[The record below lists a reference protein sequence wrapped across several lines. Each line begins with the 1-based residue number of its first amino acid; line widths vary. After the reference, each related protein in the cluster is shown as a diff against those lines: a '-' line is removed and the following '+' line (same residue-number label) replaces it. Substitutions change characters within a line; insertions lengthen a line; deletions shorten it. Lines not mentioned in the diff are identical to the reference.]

1 MTTPTAKQGGS
12 ATNPIISSP
21 NKLKLGVFGV
31 NVSSGCSMTD
41 MPGTIKV
48 EWAESKAIA
57 QAADKAGIEALVPV
71 ARWRGMG
78 GKVNFNHRNFD
89 PFTWAAGLA
98 AVTENIALFSTFH
111 IPTVHPVRAAK
122 EVATIDHISGGRFC
136 LNIVAGWNEREIAMF
151 GAPQRAHDE
160 RYDFADDWVALCKA
174 LWSREGEFDYDGPY
188 FKVPHA
194 YAEPKPVQRPWPVLM
209 CAGNSPRGQ
218 HYAAKN
224 TDLNFVVAGSIEK
237 AGQIAASVKKL
248 AREEY
253 GRSIQVFGQAYIVCR
268 ETEKEAREFR
278 DYYVNEKGDWAGARN
293 LLDVLIPNS
302 KSALGDEWESMAANM
317 IAGYGALPL
326 VGTADQVVDGMKAFS
341 DAGLDGITL
350 SWVDYPAGIE
360 QFQEQILPRMIQAG
374 LRER

>member
-1 MTTPTAKQGGS
+1 MSTQSAQQGGS

-41 MPGTIKV
+41 MPDTIKV

-224 TDLNFVVAGSIEK
+224 TDLNFVVAPSIDK
-237 AGQIAASVKKL
+237 AGKIAASVKKL

-278 DYYVNEKGDWAGARN
+278 DYYVNEKGDWEGARN

-302 KSALGDEWESMAANM
+302 KSALGDEWEAMAANM

-350 SWVDYPAGIE
+350 SWVDYPAGIK
-360 QFQEQILPRMIQAG
+360 QFEEQILPRMIQAG